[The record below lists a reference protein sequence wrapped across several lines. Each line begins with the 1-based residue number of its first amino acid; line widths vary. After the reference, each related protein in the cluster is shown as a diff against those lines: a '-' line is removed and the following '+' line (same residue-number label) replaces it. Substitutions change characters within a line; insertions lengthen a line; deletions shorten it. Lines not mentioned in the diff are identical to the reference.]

1 LRKYYYDTAATS
13 SFFQIQAL
21 KTLVGVSQ
29 VVLGDDNPYG
39 EPLTYVKA
47 LKELA
52 DDGTLTVPE
61 VNAILRDNMLRF
73 MPQLK
78 NA

>member
-1 LRKYYYDTAATS
+1 L
-13 SFFQIQAL
+13 QIETL
-21 KTLVGVSQ
+21 KTLVGTSQ
-29 VVLGDDNPYG
+29 IVLGDDNPYG

-47 LKELA
+47 LKEIA
-52 DDGTLTVPE
+52 DGGTLTVKE

-78 NA
+78 S